1 MGALIL
7 GALALLL
14 ILVLLRGFVG
24 ADPKLLARS
33 LRYFAAG
40 LLLLA
45 AIGLAVV
52 DRVSLAML
60 AGSFAWAIFTG
71 GKVWHIPGPWGFL
84 RGLGH
89 PGGRAGSQGKSSG
102 STRVSTEWVEMTL
115 DHDSGAMSGRVLKGR
130 YAGKNLD
137 ALAQEDVIDI
147 YVEAGRGDTETANLL
162 STYLDR
168 RFGPDWRAQAAHA
181 DQSTHETHARP
192 DSGMSRNEAYAV
204 LGLKPGADDDAI
216 RAAHRKLMLKNHPDL
231 GGSSEAAARINE
243 AKDVLL
249 RE

>member
-14 ILVLLRGFVG
+14 MLLLLRGFVG

-45 AIGLAVV
+45 AIGLAAL
-52 DRVSLAML
+52 DRVGLAML
-60 AGSFAWAIFTG
+60 AGSFAWAMFTG
-71 GKVWHIPGPWGFL
+71 GQVWRVPWPWGFL
-84 RGLGH
+84 H
-89 PGGRAGSQGKSSG
+89 PRGRAAPQGKSTGASQ
-102 STRVSTEWVEMTL
+102 VSTEWVEMTL
-115 DHDSGAMSGRVLKGR
+115 DHNSGAMSGRVLKGR

-137 ALAQEDVIDI
+137 TLAQDDI
-147 YVEAGRGDTETANLL
+147 VAFYVEAARGDTETANLL
-162 STYLDR
+162 ATYLDR
-168 RFGPDWRAQAAHA
+168 RFGADWRAQAERA
-181 DQSTHETHARP
+181 DPSTHETHSRP
-192 DSGMSRNEAYAV
+192 DSGMSRSEAYAV
-204 LGLKPGADDDAI
+204 LGLQPGANEDVI

-243 AKDVLL
+243 AKDILL

>member
-14 ILVLLRGFVG
+14 ILILLRGFVG

-40 LLLLA
+40 LLLLV
-45 AIGLAVV
+45 AIGLAAM
-52 DRVSLAML
+52 DRVGLALL
-60 AGSFAWAIFTG
+60 AGSFAWAMFTG
-71 GKVWHIPGPWGFL
+71 GQVWHLPGPWGFL
-84 RGLGH
+84 RGFAH
-89 PGGRAGSQGKSSG
+89 SGSRTGPQRKSTG
-102 STRVSTEWVEMTL
+102 STRVSTEWVEMML

-137 ALAQEDVIDI
+137 TLAQDDI
-147 YVEAGRGDTETANLL
+147 VAFYVEASPGDTETANLL
-162 STYLDR
+162 ATYLDR
-168 RFGPDWRAQAAHA
+168 RFGADWRAQAERA
-181 DQSTHETHARP
+181 DHTTHETHSRP
-192 DSGMSRNEAYAV
+192 DSGMSRSEAYAV
-204 LGLKPGADDDAI
+204 LGLQPGADEDVI

-249 RE
+249 RD

>member
-14 ILVLLRGFVG
+14 MLLLLRGFVG
-24 ADPKLLARS
+24 ADPRLLVRS
-33 LRYFAAG
+33 LRFFAAG

-45 AIGLAVV
+45 AIGFAFF
-52 DRVSLAML
+52 DRVGLAML
-60 AGSFAWAIFTG
+60 AGSFAWAMFTG
-71 GKVWHIPGPWGFL
+71 GQVWHIGWPRGFP
-84 RGLGH
+84 H
-89 PGGRAGSQGKSSG
+89 PGGGTGPQGKSAG

-115 DHDSGAMSGRVLKGR
+115 DHSSGAMNGRVLKGA

-137 ALAQEDVIDI
+137 ALSLDDSLKF
-147 YVEAGRGDTETANLL
+147 YLEASPGDTETANLL
-162 STYLDR
+162 ATYLDR
-168 RFGPDWRAQAAHA
+168 RFGADWRPQADRARR
-181 DQSTHETHARP
+181 SSHETHARP
-192 DSGMSRNEAYAV
+192 DSGMSRSEAYAV
-204 LGLKPGADDDAI
+204 LGLRPGADDEAI

-249 RE
+249 GH